1 MKLYEYQGAELFK
14 QYKIPVA
21 PYFVISSLSD
31 LKNKKTKKNLIV
43 KAQVLIG
50 KRGKHGG
57 VVSATPET
65 LYSVCQD
72 MFRKKIRDLSVKKIL
87 IAEKEPVQEEWYLVI
102 TINRFLK
109 QYTLLFST
117 SGGIDIEELAQTQ
130 PKKIMYHSFSVF
142 HEKEITR
149 FLQKI
154 KIQNLKKEKNKDA
167 LQNQLRLI
175 IKKLFLLMQEKDATL
190 VEINPI
196 LVTPQNKLIAADSKI
211 IIDDNALYRQKFS
224 QEEDEKT
231 VLEKKAAQ
239 QGLAYVEL
247 DGNIGVIGNGA
258 GMVMATLDVLSFL
271 GGKPGSFL
279 DIGGGTG
286 QDIMEK
292 ALSLTLKKKLHGLF
306 INIFAGI
313 THCDEI
319 AKGLAHYK
327 QKYNIKLPIVVR
339 MIGMYEKEGKTILEK
354 QGIHAMNSMEEAARK
369 IVKMVNT

>member
-196 LVTPQNKLIAADSKI
+196 LVTPQNKLIAAHSKI

-339 MIGMYEKEGKTILEK
+339 M
-354 QGIHAMNSMEEAARK
+354 
-369 IVKMVNT
+369 